1 MCLDFLFQCHIPR
14 KSIFKTLTMLFIFYF
29 FISKN
34 ASQETMLRDLQEKI
48 NSQEISLTSEKLKLA
63 LSDLEKQRDGS
74 QALFK
79 EREHRVEQV
88 SEKLSKTE
96 RESEAY

>member
-1 MCLDFLFQCHIPR
+1 
-14 KSIFKTLTMLFIFYF
+14 
-29 FISKN
+29 
-34 ASQETMLRDLQEKI
+34 MLRDLQEKI

-96 RESEAY
+96 RESEAYWGFGIKKKKVSEEWKEEKTLFSHWKSETENS

>member
-1 MCLDFLFQCHIPR
+1 
-14 KSIFKTLTMLFIFYF
+14 
-29 FISKN
+29 
-34 ASQETMLRDLQEKI
+34 MLRDLQEKI

-63 LSDLEKQRDGS
+63 LSDREKQRDGS

-88 SEKLSKTE
+88 SEKLSNTK
-96 RESEAY
+96 RESEAVLSVWSKKKKRSQNNGKKRKLSIFSLEKWNWKLIK

>member
-1 MCLDFLFQCHIPR
+1 
-14 KSIFKTLTMLFIFYF
+14 
-29 FISKN
+29 
-34 ASQETMLRDLQEKI
+34 MLRDLQEKI

-63 LSDLEKQRDGS
+63 LSDREKQRDGS

-88 SEKLSKTE
+88 SEKLSNTE
-96 RESEAY
+96 RESEAVLSVWSKKKKKGVRLMERRENSLFSHWKSETENS

>member
-1 MCLDFLFQCHIPR
+1 
-14 KSIFKTLTMLFIFYF
+14 
-29 FISKN
+29 
-34 ASQETMLRDLQEKI
+34 MLRDLQEKI

-63 LSDLEKQRDGS
+63 LSDREKQRDGS

-88 SEKLSKTE
+88 SEKLSNTK
-96 RESEAY
+96 RESEAVLSVWSKKKKGVRIMERRENSLFSHWKSETENS

>member
-1 MCLDFLFQCHIPR
+1 
-14 KSIFKTLTMLFIFYF
+14 
-29 FISKN
+29 
-34 ASQETMLRDLQEKI
+34 MLRDLQEKI

-63 LSDLEKQRDGS
+63 LSDREKQRDGS

-88 SEKLSKTE
+88 SEKLSNTE
-96 RESEAY
+96 RESEAVLSVWSKKKKGVRIMERRENSIFSLEKWNWKLIK

>member
-1 MCLDFLFQCHIPR
+1 
-14 KSIFKTLTMLFIFYF
+14 
-29 FISKN
+29 
-34 ASQETMLRDLQEKI
+34 MLRDLQEKI

-63 LSDLEKQRDGS
+63 LSDREKQRDGS

-88 SEKLSKTE
+88 SEKLSNTK
-96 RESEAY
+96 RESEAVLSVWSKKKKRCQKNGKKRKLSIFSLEKWNWKLIK

>member
-1 MCLDFLFQCHIPR
+1 
-14 KSIFKTLTMLFIFYF
+14 
-29 FISKN
+29 
-34 ASQETMLRDLQEKI
+34 MLRDLQEKI

-63 LSDLEKQRDGS
+63 LSDQEKQRDGS

-88 SEKLSKTE
+88 SEKLSNTE
-96 RESEAY
+96 RESEAVLSVWSKKKKGVRRMERRENSLFSHWKSETENS

>member
-1 MCLDFLFQCHIPR
+1 
-14 KSIFKTLTMLFIFYF
+14 
-29 FISKN
+29 
-34 ASQETMLRDLQEKI
+34 MLRDLQEKI

-63 LSDLEKQRDGS
+63 LSDREKQRDGS

-96 RESEAY
+96 RESEAVLSVWSKKKKGVRIMERRENSLFSHWKSETENS

>member
-1 MCLDFLFQCHIPR
+1 
-14 KSIFKTLTMLFIFYF
+14 
-29 FISKN
+29 
-34 ASQETMLRDLQEKI
+34 MLRDLQEKI

-63 LSDLEKQRDGS
+63 LSDREKQRDGS

-88 SEKLSKTE
+88 SEKLSNTK
-96 RESEAY
+96 RESEAVLSVWSKKKKGVRIMERRENSIFSLEK

>member
-1 MCLDFLFQCHIPR
+1 
-14 KSIFKTLTMLFIFYF
+14 
-29 FISKN
+29 
-34 ASQETMLRDLQEKI
+34 MLRDLQEKI

-63 LSDLEKQRDGS
+63 LSDREKQRDGS

-88 SEKLSKTE
+88 SEKLSNTE
-96 RESEAY
+96 RESEAVLSVWSKKKKKESE